1 MLTFFFLSVFLKML
15 LYCLYF
21 CFLYLAHLIAL
32 AALESFFFFY
42 GFKQFNSNVLGVCVC
57 FFFFPIPCALVMRE
71 MNRKNPG
78 IWKGFL
84 SGSQQS
90 SDMSMFVEKC
100 PRRKKETLEKIMG
113 QCLVFTR
120 YRQLYLSPWISG
132 FIILIKIR
140 ILSVFFLQKSLSS
153 VQELQTLPC

>member
-21 CFLYLAHLIAL
+21 CFLYLTHLIAL
-32 AALESFFFFY
+32 AALESFLFFY
-42 GFKQFNSNVLGVCVC
+42 GFKQFNSNVLGVG
-57 FFFFPIPCALVMRE
+57 FFPIPCALVMRE

-84 SGSQQS
+84 SGSQRS
-90 SDMSMFVEKC
+90 SDMSMFVEKW

-113 QCLVFTR
+113 QCLVFTL
-120 YRQLYLSPWISG
+120 YRQLYLPPWISG

-140 ILSVFFLQKSLSS
+140 ILSVFFLQKSFSS
-153 VQELQTLPC
+153 VQELQALPC